1 MQSRSRQQGVAAVEM
16 AILLMPL
23 IFIVFGI
30 TEFGRAFY
38 QYNTVLKATRDAA
51 RYLSAQQPGTKNDLA
66 ECLLIYGK
74 FDEEAANPCDPI
86 ADKTFVPLAPYL
98 ADATITICDWQS
110 CPDHLAQGAAPVVNL
125 VSVTVSNYQFVSLVP
140 FVTSDLST
148 ITFGQIRTVMKANL

>member
-1 MQSRSRQQGVAAVEM
+1 MQPRSRQQGVAAVEM

-38 QYNTVLKATRDAA
+38 QFNTVTKATRDAA
-51 RYLSAQQPGTKNDLA
+51 RYLSAQQPGSKDTEA
-66 ECLLIYGK
+66 TCLVRYG
-74 FDEEAANPCDPI
+74 NTSCSG
-86 ADKTFVPLAPYL
+86 TLLAPAL
-98 ADATITICDWQS
+98 GTATVTICDWQR
-110 CPDHLAQGAAPVVNL
+110 CADHLAQGTAPVVNL

>member
-1 MQSRSRQQGVAAVEM
+1 MQTRSRQQGVAAVEM
-16 AILLMPL
+16 AFLLMPL

-51 RYLSAQQPGTKNDLA
+51 RYLSAQQPNTKVTEA
-66 ECLLIYGK
+66 TCLVRYG
-74 FDEEAANPCDPI
+74 NTTC
-86 ADKTFVPLAPYL
+86 TGQLLAPYL
-98 ADATITICDWQS
+98 GSATVTVCDWQL

-140 FVTSDLST
+140 FVTADLST
-148 ITFGQIRTVMKANL
+148 ITFDPIRTVMKANL

>member
-1 MQSRSRQQGVAAVEM
+1 MQPRSRQQGVAAVEM

-38 QYNTVLKATRDAA
+38 QFNTVTKATRDAA
-51 RYLSAQQPGTKNDLA
+51 RYLSAQQPGTKDTEA
-66 ECLLIYGK
+66 TCLVRHGNTSCSGPL
-74 FDEEAANPCDPI
+74 
-86 ADKTFVPLAPYL
+86 LAPEL
-98 ADATITICDWQS
+98 DDATVTICDWQR
-110 CPDHLAQGAAPVVNL
+110 CADHLAQGATPVVNL

-140 FVTSDLST
+140 FVTADLST